1 MHFSCSSGDSVKRLC
16 HAFQY
21 FSGDPSAEHSFVTI
35 VQAAQKLKAEFE
47 TLNKKCSEKLTRMCS
62 LEKETWFDLDEM
74 EQECDKL
81 LEQVEKKAERLVR
94 MKIRIFM

>member
-1 MHFSCSSGDSVKRLC
+1 MSSVEMTG
-16 HAFQY
+16 
-21 FSGDPSAEHSFVTI
+21 EHSFVTI
-35 VQAAQKLKAEFE
+35 AHAALRLKAEFE

-74 EQECDKL
+74 EQECGKL

-94 MKIRIFM
+94 LKITIFMCY